1 MSSALAAA
9 HRILPHR
16 RRSCKASGKADMA
29 QPRFTRTRHLRDN
42 YHCMD
47 GGMAGMQAVGA
58 RRVAVST
65 ICRGSQPW
73 EPSGHLYVV
82 DLERGVL
89 GSCEVPPA
97 PCLEREP
104 NPRGGIRGGRGLA
117 ADGDTLYVA
126 NGAEVLR
133 FDRAWRP
140 LGTIS
145 HPWCG
150 NVHDIAV
157 HDERLWVCSTANDAL
172 AVFDQAGGLTDLID
186 LRPAALLAG
195 DGARFAAVVDY
206 RDPAGYEAAESNLL
220 HANGIGFDATGVP
233 LVSLGRSEAEEGGSP
248 RGLIAR
254 ADGLA
259 APLPVADDVPVPTH
273 NVVPMP
279 DGTLLSLDSGAGT
292 LLVLRPDGTV
302 VRCLTLAPPAPHG
315 FLRGLCPA
323 GGDRVLVGERNRLLV
338 VDLNAGA
345 PTPTIGS
352 FVLAESPRESVYAIA
367 LLPEEFEALPARLP
381 ES

>member
-1 MSSALAAA
+1 
-9 HRILPHR
+9 
-16 RRSCKASGKADMA
+16 
-29 QPRFTRTRHLRDN
+29 
-42 YHCMD
+42 MD
-47 GGMAGMQAVGA
+47 GGRQAVRGD
-58 RRVAVST
+58 RVVVST
-65 ICRGSQPW
+65 ICRGSRPG

-97 PCLEREP
+97 PYLEREP

-117 ADGDTLYVA
+117 ADGDTLLVA

-140 LGTIS
+140 LATIS

-157 HDERLWVCSTANDAL
+157 RDDRLWVCSTANDAL
-172 AVFDQAGGLTDLID
+172 AVFDQAGGLTDLVD
-186 LRPAALLAG
+186 LRPAARLDG
-195 DGARFAAVVDY
+195 DGARFAAAIDY
-206 RDPAGYEAAESNLL
+206 RDPAGYEAAGSNLL
-220 HANGIGFDATGVP
+220 HANGIGFDSGGVP
-233 LVSLGRSEAEEGGSP
+233 LVSLGRSEADGGATH

-259 APLPVADDVPVPTH
+259 APLEVADDVPVPIH
-273 NVVPMP
+273 NVLPMP
-279 DGTLLSLDSGAGT
+279 DGTLLTLDSGAGA

-302 VRCLTLAPPAPHG
+302 ARSLTLAPPAPHG

-323 GGDRVLVGERNRLLV
+323 GDDRVLVGERNRLLA
-338 VDLNAGA
+338 VDLNPSSTTG
-345 PTPTIGS
+345 PITTGS
-352 FVLAESPRESVYAIA
+352 YVLAESPRESVYAIA
-367 LLPEEFEALPARLP
+367 PLPEDFEPLPPLLPAG
-381 ES
+381 

>member
-1 MSSALAAA
+1 MEG
-9 HRILPHR
+9 
-16 RRSCKASGKADMA
+16 GKQTAW
-29 QPRFTRTRHLRDN
+29 
-42 YHCMD
+42 
-47 GGMAGMQAVGA
+47 A
-58 RRVAVST
+58 RRVVVST
-65 ICRGSQPW
+65 ICRGSRRW

-82 DLERGVL
+82 DLERGVQ

-133 FDRAWRP
+133 FDRAWRT
-140 LGTIS
+140 LATIS

-186 LRPAALLAG
+186 LRPAALPADDSPRFAG
-195 DGARFAAVVDY
+195 DIDY
-206 RDPAGYEAAESNLL
+206 RDPAGYEAAHSNLL
-220 HANGIGFDATGVP
+220 HANGIGFDADGIP
-233 LVSLGRSEAEEGGSP
+233 LVSFGRAQAEEGGSHH
-248 RGLIAR
+248 GLITR

-259 APLPVADDVPVPTH
+259 SPLPVADDVAVPIH

-279 DGTLLSLDSGAGT
+279 DGTVLTLDSGAGA
-292 LLVLRPDGTV
+292 LLVLSPDGTV
-302 VRCLTLAPPAPHG
+302 SRSVTLAPPAPHG

-323 GGDRVLVGERNRLLV
+323 GDDRVLVGERNRLLV
-338 VDLNAGA
+338 VDLNMACTTGA
-345 PTPTIGS
+345 FT
-352 FVLAESPRESVYAIA
+352 LAESPRESVYGIA
-367 LLPEEFEALPARLP
+367 PLPDEFSALPARLAAG
-381 ES
+381 